1 MFQQFG
7 IAKRLFGSFLLLIG
21 IMVVVASSG
30 LWSVWKVTGSLRT
43 IFEERT
49 VPVGQ
54 AGDLNY
60 LVQRN
65 RVLVMDML
73 LNPGAANVSK
83 RTDELF
89 KNIEKFQSNFA
100 AFEAY
105 PKSAELVTLT
115 AELKKRVLPFIEE
128 GLMPVGKAMQANN
141 FDEAQ
146 FVYLNVIS
154 PKGPGVQEAMNQLVQ
169 AQIDLAGQEY
179 ATAKATSEGFAW
191 VVMSGTVLAAFVG
204 LGLAWA
210 ITRSVTQPIQQA
222 LELAQRV
229 SNGDLTSF
237 PTRATGND
245 EMAELTQDL
254 ELMRRNLAEIVTDVR
269 EGSVGI
275 SSGTSEIAD
284 GVNDLSVRT
293 ELQAARLQE
302 ASASLQE
309 MLVMAEQHAQL
320 AEQVMHIARTTNTAA
335 KLGGDR
341 VNGLVEQ
348 IASVEASSR
357 RITEITSVI
366 DSIAFQTN
374 ILALNAAVEAARA
387 GEMGR
392 GFAVVASE
400 VRNLAQRSASAAAE
414 IKHLITDAVQSVGRV
429 TGMATDTGQSVAE
442 IVKHVARVDSL
453 ISQISDASVRQN
465 EKMAEV
471 SHAIG
476 QIDDVTQ
483 KNAALVEESAAATT
497 NLNREASDLNA
508 RVATFKLDGAG
519 LQFALT

>member
-1 MFQQFG
+1 MLQQFK
-7 IAKRLFGSFLLLIG
+7 IAKRLFGSFLLLVA
-21 IMVVVASSG
+21 IMVGVASSG
-30 LWSVWKVTGSLRT
+30 LWSVWKVTDSLRI

-49 VPVGQ
+49 VPVGL

-73 LNPGAANVSK
+73 IDPGAANVSK

-89 KNIEKFQSNFA
+89 KNIEKFKSSFA
-100 AFEAY
+100 SFDAQ
-105 PKSAELVTLT
+105 PKSTELVGLT
-115 AELKKRVLPFIEE
+115 AELKKRVWPFIDE
-128 GLMPVGKAMQANN
+128 GLVPMGKAMQANN

-146 FVYLNVIS
+146 FVYLSVIS

-169 AQIDLAGQEY
+169 AQIDLASQEY
-179 ATAKATSEGFAW
+179 NTARTTSEGFAW
-191 VVMSGTVLAAFVG
+191 VVVSATVIAALIG

-210 ITRSVTQPIQQA
+210 ITRSVTLPVEQA
-222 LELAQRV
+222 LGLAQRV

-237 PTRATGND
+237 SSHTKGHD
-245 EMAELTQDL
+245 EMSELINDL

-269 EGSVGI
+269 EASTDIAGS
-275 SSGTSEIAD
+275 TAEIAH

-293 ELQAARLQE
+293 ELQAARVQE
-302 ASASLQE
+302 ASASLQT
-309 MLVMAEQHAQL
+309 MLATAEQHAQL
-320 AEQVMHIARTTNTAA
+320 AEQVMHIARTTNKAA
-335 KLGGDR
+335 QLGGDR
-341 VNGLVEQ
+341 VNELVGQ
-348 IASVEASSR
+348 IAGVEASSK

-414 IKHLITDAVQSVGRV
+414 IKQLVTDTVQSVNRV
-429 TGMATDTGQSVAE
+429 TGMATDTGQSVAD
-442 IVKHVARVDSL
+442 IVKHVGRVDSL
-453 ISQISDASVRQN
+453 IAQISEASIAQT
-465 EKMAEV
+465 EKMSEV
-471 SHAIG
+471 SNVIN
-476 QIDDVTQ
+476 QIDEVTQ

-497 NLNREASDLNA
+497 HLNREASDLSN
-508 RVATFKLDGAG
+508 RVATFKLDSTS
-519 LQFALT
+519 LRVQ

>member
-1 MFQQFG
+1 MLQHFS
-7 IAKRLFGSFLLLIG
+7 IAKRLFGSFLLLVG
-21 IMVVVASSG
+21 IMVVVASMG
-30 LWSVWKVTGSLRT
+30 LWSVWKVTDSLRT
-43 IFEERT
+43 IYEERA

-73 LNPGAANVSK
+73 INPGAANVKK
-83 RTDELF
+83 RTEELF
-89 KNIEKFQSNFA
+89 ANIEKFKTSFST
-100 AFEAY
+100 FESQPMPPDLAG
-105 PKSAELVTLT
+105 LT
-115 AELKKRVLPFIEE
+115 AELKNRALPFIDE
-128 GLMPVGKAMQANN
+128 GLIPIGKAMQANN

-154 PKGPGVQEAMNQLVQ
+154 PKAPAVQEAMNQLVQ
-169 AQIDLAGQEY
+169 AQIERAGQEY
-179 ATAKATSEGFAW
+179 ATAKATSQGFAW
-191 VVMSGTVLAAFVG
+191 LVLSATVLGAVIG
-204 LGLAWA
+204 MWLAWA
-210 ITRSVTQPIQQA
+210 ITRSVIGPVRQA
-222 LELAQRV
+222 LELAGRV
-229 SNGDLTSF
+229 TDGDLTSF
-237 PTRATGND
+237 PLQANGRD
-245 EMAELTQDL
+245 EMAALTQDL
-254 ELMRRNLAEIVTDVR
+254 ELMRRKLAEIVTEVR
-269 EGSVGI
+269 EGSAGI
-275 SSGTSEIAD
+275 FSGTSEIAH

-293 ELQAARLQE
+293 ETQAARLQE

-309 MLVMAEQHAQL
+309 MLTMAEQHAQL

-348 IASVEASSR
+348 IASVETSSR

-414 IKHLITDAVQSVGRV
+414 IKHLITDAVQAVERV

-453 ISQISDASVRQN
+453 ISQISDASIRQT
-465 EKMAEV
+465 EKMTEV
-471 SHAIG
+471 SLAIG
-476 QIDDVTQ
+476 GIDDVTQ
-483 KNAALVEESAAATT
+483 KNAALVEESAAATS

-508 RVATFKLDGAG
+508 RVATFKLDSSK
-519 LQFALT
+519 LQLT